1 MRLRHGVNIFMITN
15 LPTSLGGGG
24 GTKLG
29 GISNPASSF
38 ALSLV
43 LLPDVDDIAGAGAIR
58 VGTGG
63 GGGDGVAC
71 RKGGMIQ

>member
-1 MRLRHGVNIFMITN
+1 M
-15 LPTSLGGGG
+15 
-24 GTKLG
+24 
-29 GISNPASSF
+29 
-38 ALSLV
+38 

-71 RKGGMIQ
+71 LKGGMIQY